1 MDWSALTP
9 LSVSLLKSKLRFS
22 TYIFIILYST
32 PSGFEKYML
41 VPLLIFFNVRSL
53 GSLIMNSLFGIV
65 IKIVFFNFFYL
76 KYIKIIFLYF

>member
-1 MDWSALTP
+1 VDWSALTP

-53 GSLIMNSLFGIV
+53 GSLIMNSLFDIV
-65 IKIVFFNFFYL
+65 IMIVFFFKISLENIL
-76 KYIKIIFLYF
+76 K